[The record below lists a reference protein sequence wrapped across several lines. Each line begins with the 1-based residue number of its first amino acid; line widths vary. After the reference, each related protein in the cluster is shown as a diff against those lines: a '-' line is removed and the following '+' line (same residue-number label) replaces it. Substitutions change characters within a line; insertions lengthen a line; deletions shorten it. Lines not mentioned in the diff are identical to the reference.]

1 MFDPEHEEWPQYV
14 ERLDQFFEAN
24 DLTGDDKATK
34 RRATF
39 LTVIGPGPYKLLRSL
54 ISPAKPTDKTYGELV
69 KKLTEHYSPTPSE
82 VMQRFRFNSRSRRTE
97 ESVAAYMAD
106 LRRLAEHCNYGDTL
120 DKMLRDRLVWGINDA
135 GIQRKLLQENDP
147 LTLARALTIATGA
160 DKNLKEM
167 KAPAQEL
174 DSTSSSQA
182 SVKVKVEPVQKI
194 HAKRRLSP
202 SKGAQGGVTCRLH
215 ADLRIKCVTSARSED
230 ISLGCVGARHHP
242 PRDLSRRDPLR
253 SQFDKLVKR
262 QRTIQM
268 IPCNTFTLWSKNEM
282 LDYPP
287 LRYMLK

>member
-1 MFDPEHEEWPQYV
+1 MATVLGKVNVFDPEHEEWPQYV

-39 LTVIGPGPYKLLRSL
+39 LTVIGPSPYKLLRSL

-97 ESVAAYMAD
+97 ESVAAYI
-106 LRRLAEHCNYGDTL
+106 AEHCNYGDTL

-147 LTLARALTIATGA
+147 LTLTRALTIATGA
-160 DKNLKEM
+160 ETAD
-167 KAPAQEL
+167 

-202 SKGAQGGVTCRLH
+202 SKGAQGGVTCHRCGNPGYVETTCRFKDKVCHKCKKRGHLGWQRL
-215 ADLRIKCVTSARSED
+215 AYVPREISASSWFLQWN
-230 ISLGCVGARHHP
+230 ISV
-242 PRDLSRRDPLR
+242 
-253 SQFDKLVKR
+253 
-262 QRTIQM
+262 M
-268 IPCNTFTLWSKNEM
+268 
-282 LDYPP
+282 
-287 LRYMLK
+287 